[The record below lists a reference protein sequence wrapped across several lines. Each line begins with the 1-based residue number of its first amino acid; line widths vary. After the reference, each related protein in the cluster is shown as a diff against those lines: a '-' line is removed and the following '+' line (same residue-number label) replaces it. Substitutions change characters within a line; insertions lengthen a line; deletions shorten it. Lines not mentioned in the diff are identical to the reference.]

1 MADIEGNEVSN
12 RILTIP
18 NLLSM
23 LRLALVPV
31 FLILLIQGYDLWA
44 LGTLAFS
51 GFTDFL
57 DGFLARKLGQVT
69 KLGQQLDPAADRLY
83 ILAALFGLAWRE
95 LIPWWLV
102 ATILARDFLLIGLG
116 IALHRRKHHILP
128 VIRIGKWGTAMLF
141 VGLPVL
147 MLGAAFPAIGAVAT
161 PVGWVC
167 SLVGAALY
175 WCAGIIYL
183 TQTVRIVRAARLT
196 RGRASD
202 TLEREE
208 VDGG

>member
-1 MADIEGNEVSN
+1 MVSD

-23 LRLALVPV
+23 LRLLLVPV
-31 FLILLIQGYDLWA
+31 FLVLLIQGYDIWA
-44 LGTLAFS
+44 LATLAFS

-57 DGFLARKLGQVT
+57 DGFLARRLGQVT

-83 ILAALFGLAWRE
+83 ILAAMFGLAWRE

-102 ATILARDFLLIGLG
+102 LTILARDLMLLGIG
-116 IALHRRKHHILP
+116 IALHSRGHRVLP
-128 VIRIGKWGTAMLF
+128 VIKVGKWGTALLF
-141 VGLPVL
+141 IGLPAL
-147 MLGAAFPAIGAVAT
+147 MLGEAFPAIAAVMT
-161 PVGWVC
+161 PVGWVTA
-167 SLVGAALY
+167 LVGAALY
-175 WCAGIIYL
+175 WWAGIIYL
-183 TQTVRIVRAARLT
+183 LQTIAILRRTRLNRRAT
-196 RGRASD
+196 SD